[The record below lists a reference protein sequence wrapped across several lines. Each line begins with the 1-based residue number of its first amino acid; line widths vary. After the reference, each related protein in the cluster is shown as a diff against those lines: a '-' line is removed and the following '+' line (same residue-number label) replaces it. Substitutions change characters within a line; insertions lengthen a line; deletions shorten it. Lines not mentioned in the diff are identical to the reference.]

1 MPIYKLNGEE
11 YDINDD
17 AVAKEFEKD
26 NPSASVR
33 VTGGGDTFEIPLS
46 ERDGFFNE
54 IDGASYYSS
63 QPHTQ
68 PTSTVDQTPVEQPQ
82 QTAQVQQPMNTS
94 RLDPKYQ
101 LNEDGSVKPYNL
113 LEQEKTVDDNG
124 NTQWKPKLVK
134 GADGTDVYRNA
145 MTGEEYNPLSPEG
158 MENVAQNT
166 MDPHQYEDKTV
177 DPSWGETF
185 GKSLGAGFTRA
196 GAGLVDVMSQ
206 LTSGMYVDSGDG
218 YIRTQSYEERV
229 KDKNNP
235 LTKASDV
242 MHATADRMSQEAQP
256 YGGQK
261 GFLDLLWD
269 GEIGK
274 FAQKGLATAGES
286 LPMTLS
292 AYNPYTMVLN
302 AISMAGGNYRDETL
316 ENPEIPAWKRATY
329 AVGQAAIEQAVEKYA
344 DPVFKY
350 IGGSKGKEVAEDIT
364 KEATESIAKRI
375 YNALGG
381 LAKDAAGEGAEEVA
395 TNFGND
401 LLGSALDGL
410 DVLTG
415 GEEDYGLHAQWEKIK
430 KDNPDANLSDFAM
443 AKAKEN
449 VEAFIGGAL
458 AGAYTS
464 GSAQLSSAALGYAV
478 NHDSNEKVPDGVT
491 LDPVTVE
498 VAHAFDDGYKFEI
511 PQDKNDAKIMYDVQR
526 ERMNGI
532 VDEDTLNDI
541 GNDPMAWIVE
551 NKGNLDAD
559 DMQTV
564 LDYVNA
570 KATYDGMIQK
580 VRDDIDSQC
589 AAFDKLID
597 SRTNRA
603 GDNAGMLVPAT
614 MKKDDRQVF
623 VIDGDIRMLE
633 DGSMVDASKSSE
645 SILVCDAETGKVE
658 FVSPHDVMNVGE
670 AVNAEEEKARLRE
683 DTTRQIAQEQA
694 QQMEGVLPFNAGD
707 EYALVDD
714 NGEKHTVKV
723 IANSADPTNPEVAL
737 VSWDGGAP
745 MPAPKE
751 EIQKWSQ
758 QESRGRA
765 EEKVAQKTAENAAAN
780 GAEVNGDALSQ
791 PEVEA
796 VAQPVA
802 PVTETAEGVQ
812 NTAENVINGGEN
824 VQQED
829 ENVQSEPMPMI
840 GEGDDAE
847 PNFLATSPERGL
859 SFLFG
864 ESQWDESD
872 ADDFL
877 NSNVK
882 ASAKEVE
889 KIEGKRPKAG
899 TNFAKFNKDM
909 ASWNASKQEAEAKA
923 KYWKQMKELRDAELA
938 KQKAE
943 RDAAEKARQE
953 AATDQAIAEEEAYAA
968 EQAQKAAKQ
977 AELGSNNVAPAIRE
991 KWAAAPKTEGVA
1003 DEIVLANG
1011 EKVAGKYYLVESGA
1025 ASASHD
1031 ANNGFVK
1038 TDGFPVDENGNS
1050 VNDRDYERDQDA
1062 QRVTRQI
1069 ADNYDSRALQTPVV
1083 VSQDGVVL
1091 SGNGRTMAG
1100 ELAASNNTDGA
1111 YVDYLK
1117 NYGQRW
1123 GFTSE
1128 QVGGMQHPRVVF
1140 VPDAAMPYTAE
1151 TFAKFNQQEM
1161 KGQNKTEQ
1169 AVKLGKVVDDAT
1181 FGRIISLINKFDTLN
1196 EFYGD
1201 AAAATEAVTELQKA
1215 GVISEAQVTEMYDG
1229 DGISNIG
1236 RDLLENMLIGKAFE
1250 SNPDAVRQISAFK
1263 SMRQTIIMALN
1274 EISNNVKLGE
1284 DFSLEEELAAAID
1297 LVYKARKEGGY
1308 KDGEKVSGFA
1318 RQMNLGFYGDEMTV
1332 ADTNNVTAL
1341 ILADL
1346 INDKKTSLLR
1356 NTLSDYN
1363 AESADAAAGQMDLFS
1378 GGVRSK
1384 EDILKD
1390 LISRFNY
1397 GTEQAK
1403 TNTRTEI
1410 APEAGTAQQ
1419 VGTESQAGNGGS
1431 EESGLVGDYSLS
1443 DQTAANGEQFIQDAD
1458 GNIDLVDIPQEV
1470 FDEIGYRKAPLR
1482 LTPSMLDH
1490 FISSH
1495 KKETKIDNRE
1505 KAIEFILDVMNNF
1518 DHVRL
1523 GYDGA
1528 LIFSIEDGRNT
1539 GKRAISV
1546 LISQASGDFY
1556 GIVSS
1561 GYEPVVRL
1569 QKRPLLWDGSAVITP
1584 TTDAASA
1591 NVSTIDAQN
1600 SGEQSGSASNQSK
1613 SPNSE
1618 VNTLPAVGSSA
1629 ITDTAGV
1636 AHGTTMGE
1644 AITNGNSPLDSQ
1656 RKGSNNSATEQA
1668 QVDETDIFS
1677 QNEAETESADGN
1689 SSPVAAAIAAAEAE
1703 TDTNPSEAQKEA
1715 GNYKKGHVKV
1725 DGYDIT
1731 IENPKGSVRSGK
1743 DADGKEWSVTMNN
1756 TYGYIRGTEGVDGDH
1771 IDVFLSDNPEQGN
1784 VYVVDQVDAD
1794 GNFDEHKVMYGFG
1807 SAEEARD
1814 NYLANYS
1821 EGWNMGTITEVSKEE
1836 FKKWIESSHRKTKP
1850 FIEYKSVKKDGAQGE
1865 AQHPSTA
1872 AEEGEEL
1879 AMTPDEPKAEDKK
1892 PRTRK
1897 PSDAKTDE
1905 KIEDVGEKIEG
1916 ARKDMVF
1923 NYAKKGD
1930 ANGTKLSEIFPKPNF
1945 ASMLKSGVSLDVLAE
1960 VKALYML
1967 SKAFAKKK
1975 RTFQRNLQV
1984 VRMMGTAA
1992 RYVLSKDAGIETDD
2006 MAKATYESV
2015 MGIVGKNGYT
2025 EAVRRVVDELG
2036 TDFLDVDFTDTP
2048 VPGMANFR
2056 EDSNGYYVAPDG
2068 KTYVWTSIDTGTK
2081 FYYKEG
2087 SSTLFD
2093 TMDDAW
2099 KAYVEQVRKSHQT
2112 AETKPKHKMSV
2123 YFTPGVKNSYYIA
2136 VKINKDVIK
2145 LKGGFENSK
2154 DAFKYINDYSTELN
2168 AEIDRIADERRKGG
2182 ERGESNVDIERKIR
2196 NIVERD
2202 RVGRDWRNGADV
2214 SEEDF
2219 MNTFGF
2225 RGVQFGNWASQKER
2239 QMHLNKAYDAFMDL
2253 SEVLGVSP
2261 KALGLGGELGF
2272 AFGARGRGT
2281 ALAHYEPGSNVI
2293 NLTKNR
2299 GAGCVA
2305 HEWFHA
2311 LDFYL
2316 SKDMN
2321 PATTGRYKA
2330 ETRDE
2335 LKKVFDGIMKSI
2347 RGTEYYEFARKIDS
2361 TKDKPYWSEPT
2372 ELGARAFEAYVK
2384 TRLAE
2389 KGQTDDYLSAFVA
2402 NEEGAESTGEPGF
2415 YPVGDEMQKIG
2426 EAFQNVFDTME
2437 ERVGDDGKSYLFQIG
2452 AEEPGTDNVTP
2463 AQQLATEAI
2472 ITALGENAGLDVV
2485 MESQEKGQR
2494 VAAEQNADTEMMAL
2508 SNNEQEFDSMKKMA
2522 HDENGHV
2529 LPGLAEKTVA
2539 VVPLSEHGFAGTL
2552 VEAIKKAKEWAKSNL
2567 AGKEYD
2573 FPEGGKYVIS
2583 NKAIG
2588 KYLSSSAFQKSDN
2601 SNVHLAALRMLPEI
2615 ISNSMDAEI
2624 HEDYKKD
2631 EDGNRNA
2638 DNGVDNE
2645 HKLVHRLYGAVTLGD
2660 KTYRVKTTMYEYRP
2674 GEYETNTPHSY
2685 EITEIELLDSP
2696 VLPAEATKNTNGISN
2711 NSISGANLL
2720 KNVEKSYDNGVKILE
2735 NQQNTAEFMQVW
2747 HGSAAVFDHF
2757 DGAFMGSGEGSQVYG
2772 DGHYVT
2778 GVESTGRM
2786 YATIATENRQRS
2798 NTPIV
2803 RWKGQQVDFSSVNP
2817 LRLAHDVADS
2827 SRTIKEARDRAE
2839 RYADM
2844 AEEDDMKTNWKLAL
2858 DILKQSTKADFKPV
2872 PVNGNRQL
2880 YEVEIPDDDGSNYLD
2895 WNLTIKKSDRRRLAD
2910 TVRNWPS
2917 DRLDTEHFGYKYK
2930 EGFDTLANVI
2940 ENNQYAAQEIL
2951 ERLTQALK
2959 GGRKEASRLLSAAG
2973 FVGIKVP
2980 TGNRRGGD
2988 GRGTNY
2994 VIFNDGDLK
3003 ITDRVQFMQRP
3014 EGTVYGWSEGNR
3026 IHLTPEGINPNTPIH
3041 EYTHLWA
3048 RAVMQKNPKLW
3059 NRIKELLQG
3068 TPIWE
3073 EVVND
3078 PAYQGLTSDDAIASE
3093 ALSRLSGRKNAGKME
3108 KMAQDLLNEAKGN
3121 GVFAEANA
3129 HTLILKMK
3137 QALKDFWKWVGTNL
3151 FDMTDVKNIDE
3162 VTDRVLYDMLNKT
3175 DLALSEDGD
3184 VATEFQVVTDEQ
3196 VNTDIRF
3203 RERTEFD
3210 DGEVI
3215 DIVRDRGAQDYSL
3228 ADSTMPSYKT
3238 KEELLHAFQEK
3249 HPAYAAVLT
3258 ADGNGIEVTAW
3269 KSVLDERVR
3278 KPRRRNGE
3286 PTKAEKQRAAY
3297 MERKTQIAIANV
3309 NEKAQKLGLNVEVIT
3324 DTESLPKDL
3333 ADKKGWY
3340 NKVTGKITIVLPNHS
3355 NGQDVM
3361 RTLMHEGVAHH
3372 GLRQMFGKDFDTFL
3386 DNVYANASEEV
3397 RKRIAEL
3404 AARKGWDFH
3413 VATEEYLAALAEDI
3427 DFERKVDQNW
3437 WQKVRNFFV
3446 DMLRK
3451 AGIVLDTE
3459 LTDND
3464 LRYIVWKSYERMAY
3478 AGEYGAIREAR
3489 TVMMDQ
3495 QLGTGNFGTRA
3506 VADGSQVADGS
3517 ELLYRDGEDEA
3528 EDSAPLSLNESMI
3541 QGLIN
3546 LAEKNKENA
3555 AYKTYVVKAIG
3566 GELAKLRKAMSA
3578 QKEYDRSTVEQLTGL
3593 ARLLIKNGMF
3603 GNMSEQEMMK
3613 LLTTI
3618 KNATGRNDITKYA
3631 QQIYDLMIK
3640 NQLAQA
3646 RNMLDQV
3653 TRIKDSKVN
3662 AQGVEVQGQLDV
3674 RGQKLIKAFRKAMS
3688 LDEANINELLQNAS
3702 DRMDSPDA
3710 AVADEA
3716 ATEYAALTLAMQYVH
3731 DIKDSVADER
3741 VAKEELAQARKDHA
3755 AKTDGLSAKA
3765 FKEYVQ
3771 EAEDTIR
3778 QKQLERIEAFHNL
3791 AARLA
3796 GAMQGSIES
3805 AKKFRE
3811 RELERVKNIHHFA
3824 NSDMQ
3829 GRPVNAH
3836 RVDNWKQKVMNNP
3849 FLRFLF
3855 NPLGTFDQMLRMI
3868 GNKSVNGEGY
3878 LYNHFMRGWL
3888 DATQKEFENYH
3899 AACKVLDDKASEVF
3913 GKKMRWSDLYSEER
3927 NMPKAQI
3934 SFIDVDGS
3942 ERTVELNQ
3950 GNLLYIYMANKMA
3963 DGRMKLRAMGI
3974 MEEDIENIKQVLD
3987 PRFVK
3992 LADWV
3997 QEEFLVNKR
4006 NDYNA
4011 VHERMFGAPMAAI
4024 ENYFPLRILGDARVQ
4039 QVDVAEDKIENEL
4052 PSILTG
4058 SIIKRKT
4065 NRNPLDVMN
4074 TDAFSVVVEHLQQM
4088 EKWAAFAEW
4097 RRDLNTLLS
4106 YKRFRNQLKNM
4117 SSVYGAGNTLWRNF
4131 MIAGSIAAG
4140 THRPKVDYD
4149 GVDTTLVNVAKGVTT
4164 AKIAFRVF
4172 TAIKQLLSAPAF
4184 MAESSLLNLGKS
4196 IATPWKAW
4204 NWAMEELP
4212 TFKKR
4217 WQSKQAGDSR
4227 LMKTDVDWRFWKN
4240 RLVDTLSRW
4249 GMSPNAF
4256 VDAMTVAIGGRAIY
4270 ETKRAR
4276 YIEDGYSEAEADKK
4290 AKQDAAVLV
4299 NQTQQ
4304 SSETAFVS
4312 KMQLD
4317 RTVAAVSL
4325 SVFRNSS
4332 MAYQRQLVDSLR
4344 GLKRMATPGYK
4355 EESIDFMA
4363 KQMVRD
4369 GLDEDAAKRAAT
4381 RAYNREWVRNLSRT
4395 ALFGFG
4401 MQMAWN
4407 LGAYLPYLIFGDDD
4421 DEKKEMLEDAAMH
4434 GLFGSI
4440 EGLSGGNMISE
4451 LGNMKVKGESFRNY
4465 DMDLLPLMS
4474 DIKNIYTKFES
4485 DEIAAVNDMVNLLIQ
4500 SGFGVNPQTITDAI
4514 VSITDACNGDVET
4527 GREAT
4532 ILFLRLAQAP
4542 QSQIDKLYLDE
4553 LGMRGKDASKLSV
4566 QDLAERYAQY
4576 KKNRNAPLTQWA
4588 YGDEQEKAVEDKY
4601 IKKFEKQAKEKM
4613 QSTGN
4618 IELDEAYEAYE
4629 EIYKEMDKTVKA
4641 MKQGDDEDLFG
4652 YAERMA
4658 KLTTDPNYRTYQIF
4672 KGMKK
4677 GIDQLMKQAVNAKT
4691 AEEKEGYLK
4700 KIDELKMR
4708 LVNRLDAEKQ

>member
-1 MPIYKLNGEE
+1 MQNY
-11 YDINDD
+11 
-17 AVAKEFEKD
+17 
-26 NPSASVR
+26 
-33 VTGGGDTFEIPLS
+33 
-46 ERDGFFNE
+46 
-54 IDGASYYSS
+54 
-63 QPHTQ
+63 
-68 PTSTVDQTPVEQPQ
+68 
-82 QTAQVQQPMNTS
+82 NT
-94 RLDPKYQ
+94 
-101 LNEDGSVKPYNL
+101 
-113 LEQEKTVDDNG
+113 
-124 NTQWKPKLVK
+124 
-134 GADGTDVYRNA
+134 
-145 MTGEEYNPLSPEG
+145 
-158 MENVAQNT
+158 
-166 MDPHQYEDKTV
+166 
-177 DPSWGETF
+177 
-185 GKSLGAGFTRA
+185 
-196 GAGLVDVMSQ
+196 
-206 LTSGMYVDSGDG
+206 
-218 YIRTQSYEERV
+218 
-229 KDKNNP
+229 
-235 LTKASDV
+235 
-242 MHATADRMSQEAQP
+242 
-256 YGGQK
+256 
-261 GFLDLLWD
+261 
-269 GEIGK
+269 
-274 FAQKGLATAGES
+274 
-286 LPMTLS
+286 
-292 AYNPYTMVLN
+292 
-302 AISMAGGNYRDETL
+302 
-316 ENPEIPAWKRATY
+316 
-329 AVGQAAIEQAVEKYA
+329 
-344 DPVFKY
+344 
-350 IGGSKGKEVAEDIT
+350 
-364 KEATESIAKRI
+364 
-375 YNALGG
+375 
-381 LAKDAAGEGAEEVA
+381 
-395 TNFGND
+395 
-401 LLGSALDGL
+401 
-410 DVLTG
+410 
-415 GEEDYGLHAQWEKIK
+415 HAQ
-430 KDNPDANLSDFAM
+430 
-443 AKAKEN
+443 
-449 VEAFIGGAL
+449 
-458 AGAYTS
+458 
-464 GSAQLSSAALGYAV
+464 
-478 NHDSNEKVPDGVT
+478 
-491 LDPVTVE
+491 
-498 VAHAFDDGYKFEI
+498 
-511 PQDKNDAKIMYDVQR
+511 
-526 ERMNGI
+526 
-532 VDEDTLNDI
+532 
-541 GNDPMAWIVE
+541 
-551 NKGNLDAD
+551 
-559 DMQTV
+559 
-564 LDYVNA
+564 
-570 KATYDGMIQK
+570 
-580 VRDDIDSQC
+580 
-589 AAFDKLID
+589 
-597 SRTNRA
+597 
-603 GDNAGMLVPAT
+603 
-614 MKKDDRQVF
+614 
-623 VIDGDIRMLE
+623 
-633 DGSMVDASKSSE
+633 E
-645 SILVCDAETGKVE
+645 S
-658 FVSPHDVMNVGE
+658 
-670 AVNAEEEKARLRE
+670 
-683 DTTRQIAQEQA
+683 
-694 QQMEGVLPFNAGD
+694 
-707 EYALVDD
+707 
-714 NGEKHTVKV
+714 
-723 IANSADPTNPEVAL
+723 
-737 VSWDGGAP
+737 
-745 MPAPKE
+745 
-751 EIQKWSQ
+751 
-758 QESRGRA
+758 
-765 EEKVAQKTAENAAAN
+765 
-780 GAEVNGDALSQ
+780 
-791 PEVEA
+791 
-796 VAQPVA
+796 
-802 PVTETAEGVQ
+802 
-812 NTAENVINGGEN
+812 
-824 VQQED
+824 
-829 ENVQSEPMPMI
+829 
-840 GEGDDAE
+840 
-847 PNFLATSPERGL
+847 
-859 SFLFG
+859 
-864 ESQWDESD
+864 
-872 ADDFL
+872 
-877 NSNVK
+877 
-882 ASAKEVE
+882 
-889 KIEGKRPKAG
+889 
-899 TNFAKFNKDM
+899 
-909 ASWNASKQEAEAKA
+909 
-923 KYWKQMKELRDAELA
+923 
-938 KQKAE
+938 
-943 RDAAEKARQE
+943 
-953 AATDQAIAEEEAYAA
+953 
-968 EQAQKAAKQ
+968 
-977 AELGSNNVAPAIRE
+977 
-991 KWAAAPKTEGVA
+991 
-1003 DEIVLANG
+1003 
-1011 EKVAGKYYLVESGA
+1011 
-1025 ASASHD
+1025 
-1031 ANNGFVK
+1031 
-1038 TDGFPVDENGNS
+1038 
-1050 VNDRDYERDQDA
+1050 
-1062 QRVTRQI
+1062 
-1069 ADNYDSRALQTPVV
+1069 
-1083 VSQDGVVL
+1083 
-1091 SGNGRTMAG
+1091 
-1100 ELAASNNTDGA
+1100 
-1111 YVDYLK
+1111 
-1117 NYGQRW
+1117 
-1123 GFTSE
+1123 
-1128 QVGGMQHPRVVF
+1128 
-1140 VPDAAMPYTAE
+1140 
-1151 TFAKFNQQEM
+1151 
-1161 KGQNKTEQ
+1161 
-1169 AVKLGKVVDDAT
+1169 
-1181 FGRIISLINKFDTLN
+1181 
-1196 EFYGD
+1196 
-1201 AAAATEAVTELQKA
+1201 
-1215 GVISEAQVTEMYDG
+1215 
-1229 DGISNIG
+1229 
-1236 RDLLENMLIGKAFE
+1236 
-1250 SNPDAVRQISAFK
+1250 
-1263 SMRQTIIMALN
+1263 
-1274 EISNNVKLGE
+1274 
-1284 DFSLEEELAAAID
+1284 
-1297 LVYKARKEGGY
+1297 
-1308 KDGEKVSGFA
+1308 
-1318 RQMNLGFYGDEMTV
+1318 
-1332 ADTNNVTAL
+1332 
-1341 ILADL
+1341 
-1346 INDKKTSLLR
+1346 
-1356 NTLSDYN
+1356 
-1363 AESADAAAGQMDLFS
+1363 AAGQLDLFR
-1378 GGVRSK
+1378 GEVMSK
-1384 EDILKD
+1384 EDILND
-1390 LISRFNY
+1390 VNNLFNN
-1397 GTEQAK
+1397 GTEQETAD
-1403 TNTRTEI
+1403 TRAEGVEEDG
-1410 APEAGTAQQ
+1410 A
-1419 VGTESQAGNGGS
+1419 VNNGGEGS
-1431 EESGLVGDYSLS
+1431 NAAAQVNNQKQNGGIFEYFKGTLKELIRLGESATNELIKMVVVPNVSKRLKDDLAEKGVELKGDYRHTIDTFAVKHTLNEHADEAEVLRGQVPITPEDIELAS
-1443 DQTAANGEQFIQDAD
+1443 D
-1458 GNIDLVDIPQEV
+1458 V
-1470 FDEIGYRKAPLR
+1470 
-1482 LTPSMLDH
+1482 
-1490 FISSH
+1490 
-1495 KKETKIDNRE
+1495 
-1505 KAIEFILDVMNNF
+1505 IEN
-1518 DHVRL
+1518 
-1523 GYDGA
+1523 YD
-1528 LIFSIEDGRNT
+1528 EDGITIEEN
-1539 GKRAISV
+1539 KRGLTNIIYKKTYPDGRVVYVEEVRGAKKGELAFVSMRKYKNKNSR
-1546 LISQASGDFY
+1546 LPNEAEEAS
-1556 GIVSS
+1556 
-1561 GYEPVVRL
+1561 
-1569 QKRPLLWDGSAVITP
+1569 
-1584 TTDAASA
+1584 
-1591 NVSTIDAQN
+1591 
-1600 SGEQSGSASNQSK
+1600 
-1613 SPNSE
+1613 
-1618 VNTLPAVGSSA
+1618 TLGSS
-1629 ITDTAGV
+1629 TV
-1636 AHGTTMGE
+1636 SE
-1644 AITNGNSPLDSQ
+1644 RKDSNIIA
-1656 RKGSNNSATEQA
+1656 NNQA

-1677 QNEAETESADGN
+1677 QNKAETESADGN
-1689 SSPVAAAIAAAEAE
+1689 SSPVSTAIAAAEAE

-1807 SAEEARD
+1807 SADEARD

-1821 EGWNMGTITEVSKEE
+1821 EGWKMGTITEVSKEE

-1850 FIEYKSVKKDGAQGE
+1850 FSEYKSVKKEGAQGE
-1865 AQHPSTA
+1865 AQKEPTPQEARDWLNAKYDGQSKPTDGTHAIGWISNLSDEDALVMYRAETLGSDPTKFEDDAFEVFQYFDDLSEGVTPSESAIPILEKYGKKFEDMDDTAYRKGESLKDYMQRNGDYIGTKRDYMVAKYGAEKVDSAVELFAEYNYGKAADIAQKLYDLGIKDKEEAMAIYDLAFDKKYVHTPNTLPFIDAFFDLAHSKNKKQQPSTA
-1872 AEEGEEL
+1872 TEEKETNVDKAIRIMKEIDDLSSELDELYTTGPEAEADRVSAEHMAKYGELEAL
-1879 AMTPDEPKAEDKK
+1879 EKSMTDEEKKALDKRLRDEVDDLDGEWAEWLEAGMKEEPVESTHSLNNAEAEKNQEPEKPQKTSQRK
-1892 PRTRK
+1892 PRKTK
-1897 PSDAKTDE
+1897 PSTTTAGDE
-1905 KIEDVGEKIEG
+1905 KINDVGEKIGG
-1916 ARKDMVF
+1916 ARKDATL
-1923 NYAKKGD
+1923 NYAKKID
-1930 ANGTKLSEIFPKPNF
+1930 LEATVPSKIFPKPNF
-1945 ASMLKSGVSLDVLAE
+1945 ASMEKAGVPHETLVKLKAYYTAFSIINKNKRKRNENQRILSARFYASVARDMLLRDVDVFNESADGIVLTDYGKQHLELLVSCVEALDKKGVPGFFDLDISDVDITIGEFKENENGAYQTKDGKRWVGTYSYGRTNNMAAVRYKLFALDDIEGLAE
-1960 VKALYML
+1960 EYCKQVEEAHSKNVQNDIKMHVYRMSSGKCYISAKVK
-1967 SKAFAKKK
+1967 
-1975 RTFQRNLQV
+1975 
-1984 VRMMGTAA
+1984 
-1992 RYVLSKDAGIETDD
+1992 GI
-2006 MAKATYESV
+2006 A
-2015 MGIVGKNGYT
+2015 
-2025 EAVRRVVDELG
+2025 DE
-2036 TDFLDVDFTDTP
+2036 
-2048 VPGMANFR
+2048 
-2056 EDSNGYYVAPDG
+2056 
-2068 KTYVWTSIDTGTK
+2068 
-2081 FYYKEG
+2081 
-2087 SSTLFD
+2087 
-2093 TMDDAW
+2093 
-2099 KAYVEQVRKSHQT
+2099 
-2112 AETKPKHKMSV
+2112 
-2123 YFTPGVKNSYYIA
+2123 
-2136 VKINKDVIK
+2136 IK
-2145 LKGGFENSK
+2145 LKDDFSSSKEAFDYIRENG
-2154 DAFKYINDYSTELN
+2154 DALRTE
-2168 AEIDRIADERRKGG
+2168 ARAKADEMKQSKKNGGGTRKPT
-2182 ERGESNVDIERKIR
+2182 NDDIERMLR
-2196 NIVERD
+2196 NIVQGTRIGKD
-2202 RVGRDWRNGADV
+2202 YRNGKDV
-2214 SEEDF
+2214 SAEDF
-2219 MNTFGF
+2219 MKEFGF
-2225 RGVQFGNWASQKER
+2225 RGVEFGNWATQKER
-2239 QMHLNKAYDAFMDL
+2239 QDHLNACYDALMDL
-2253 SEVLGVSP
+2253 ADLIGISP
-2261 KALGLGGELGF
+2261 KAISLGGKLAM
-2272 AFGARGRGT
+2272 AFGSRGHSS
-2281 ALAHYEPGSNVI
+2281 ALAHYEPAKHVI
-2293 NLTKNR
+2293 NLTKEH

-2311 LDFYL
+2311 IDNYF
-2316 SKDMN
+2316 
-2321 PATTGRYKA
+2321 GGG
-2330 ETRDE
+2330 
-2335 LKKVFDGIMKSI
+2335 VFGLRMKSAVEGNSRDNLRSEMQKI
-2347 RGTEYYEFARKIDS
+2347 FAEIGRALNGSDMKVRSKKLGNGDYWAS
-2361 TKDKPYWSEPT
+2361 TLEMA
-2372 ELGARAFEAYVK
+2372 ARAFESYVNE
-2384 TRLAE
+2384 RLMAR
-2389 KGQTDDYLSAFVA
+2389 GQMNQYLSAHV
-2402 NEEGAESTGEPGF
+2402 P
-2415 YPVGDEMQKIG
+2415 G
-2426 EAFQNVFDTME
+2426 EAVQYEELAKNDPYPTAEESKKFGEIFDRLFDTVQE
-2437 ERVGDDGKSYLFQIG
+2437 EVGDDGNVNLFQI
-2452 AEEPGTDNVTP
+2452 ADVEPGTENVTE

-2485 MESQEKGQR
+2485 METREEGQR
-2494 VAAEQNADTEMMAL
+2494 VAAEQNADTGMMAL

-2529 LPGLAEKTVA
+2529 LPGLAEKTVT
-2539 VVPLSEHGFAGTL
+2539 VVSLSEHGFAGTL

-2588 KYLSSSAFQKSDN
+2588 KYLSSSAFTKSDN

-2615 ISNSMDAEI
+2615 IGNSMDAEI
-2624 HEDYKKD
+2624 HEDYKKG
-2631 EDGNRNA
+2631 EDGKRNVN
-2638 DNGVDNE
+2638 NGVENE
-2645 HKLVHRLYGAVTLGD
+2645 NKLVHRLYGAVTLGD
-2660 KTYRVKTTMYEYRP
+2660 KTYRVKTTMYEYRT
-2674 GEYETNTPHSY
+2674 GEPQNNTPHSY

-2696 VLPAEATKNTNGISN
+2696 VLPAEAVKNTIGISN

-2880 YEVEIPDDDGSNYLD
+2880 YEVEIPDDNGSNYIG
-2895 WNLTIKKSDRRRLAD
+2895 WNDAVSVSDQDKIEELLFTEVVNDNESDYTEKDRKQFHDDMGFGNKNLSVGDLYDTMTFAIGSKKNAS
-2910 TVRNWPS
+2910 
-2917 DRLDTEHFGYKYK
+2917 
-2930 EGFDTLANVI
+2930 
-2940 ENNQYAAQEIL
+2940 
-2951 ERLTQALK
+2951 ALL
-2959 GGRKEASRLLSAAG
+2959 RKAG
-2973 FVGIKVP
+2973 IVGIKVP

-2994 VIFNDGDLK
+2994 VIFDDNDLK

-3162 VTDRVLYDMLNKT
+3162 VTDRVLYDLLNKT
-3175 DLALSEDGD
+3175 DLALSENGD
-3184 VATEFQVVTDEQ
+3184 VATEFQVVTDKATIEKLEASPKMTGYRNVVLRPDGTFGSPMASGLQSKGKAQAKTSGFEKNKWEQ
-3196 VNTDIRF
+3196 AEEHPDLADENGKVNLVKPDGKRVDKVDYNPYIHNRPNKVNKQFKQAWERPDLVYIKTEIPMVDLESGYHAEKAAKSVGVHNWPTPSSSQKLILSRYDKPVEIVPWEEVADDWEKEFKKSGVNFDIVPPALLPILAKRGVEILPPHKGMGEACEKAYADFLANSNGDLRF
-3203 RERTEFD
+3203 SERTEFD

-3215 DIVRDRGAQDYSL
+3215 DIVGNRGSQDFSL
-3228 ADSTMPSYKT
+3228 ADSTMPSYSS

-3269 KSVLDERVR
+3269 KSVLDNNIR

-3297 MERKTQIAIANV
+3297 VERNTQIAIDMV

-3324 DTESLPKDL
+3324 DTESLPKNM

-3340 NKVTGKITIVLPNHS
+3340 NKATGKITIVLPNHS

-3372 GLRQMFGKDFDTFL
+3372 GLRQMFGEDFNTFL
-3386 DNVYANASEEV
+3386 NNVYANADIEV
-3397 RKRIAEL
+3397 RRRIAEL

-3413 VATEEYLAALAEDI
+3413 TATEEYLAALAEDI
-3427 DFERKVDQNW
+3427 DFERKVDQTW
-3437 WQKVRNFFV
+3437 WQKVKFFFI

-3451 AGIVLDTE
+3451 AGIVLDDK

-3478 AGEYGAIREAR
+3478 AGDYGAIRDAR

-3517 ELLYRDGEDEA
+3517 ELLYRDGEDET
-3528 EDSAPLSLNESMI
+3528 EDSAPLSMNESMI
-3541 QGLIN
+3541 QGLIT

-3603 GNMSEQEMMK
+3603 GNISEQEIMK

-3640 NQLAQA
+3640 NQLEQA

-3674 RGQKLIKAFRKAMS
+3674 RGQNLIKAFRKAMS
-3688 LDEANINELLQNAS
+3688 LDEANISELLQNAS
-3702 DRMDSPDA
+3702 DRMDSPDK

-3716 ATEYAALTLAMQYVH
+3716 ATEFAALTLAMQYVH

-3771 EAEDTIR
+3771 EAEDAIR

-3829 GRPVNAH
+3829 GRPANAH
-3836 RVDNWKQKVMNNP
+3836 RVDNWKQKLANKQL
-3849 FLRFLF
+3849 LRILF

-3888 DATQKEFENYH
+3888 DATQKEFDNFH

-3913 GKKMRWSDLYSEER
+3913 GKKMRWSDLYAEER
-3927 NMPKAQI
+3927 KMPKAEI
-3934 SFIDVDGS
+3934 TFVDVDGS

-3974 MEEDIENIKQVLD
+3974 MEDDIENIKQVLD
-3987 PRFVK
+3987 PRFIK
-3992 LADWV
+3992 LADWL

-4039 QVDVAEDKIENEL
+4039 QVDVADDKIENEL

-4065 NRNPLDVMN
+4065 NKNPLDVMN

-4149 GVDTTLVNVAKGVTT
+4149 GVDTAMVNLAKGVTT

-4217 WQSKQAGDSR
+4217 WQSKQAGDTR
-4227 LMKTDVDWRFWKN
+4227 LMKTDVDLSFWKN

-4332 MAYQRQLVDSLR
+4332 MSYQRQLVDAIR
-4344 GLKRMATPGYK
+4344 GLKRMVTPGYK
-4355 EESIDFMA
+4355 DESIDFMA
-4363 KQMVRD
+4363 KQMIRD

-4465 DMDLLPLMS
+4465 DMYLLPLMS

-4500 SGFGVNPQTITDAI
+4500 SGFGVNPQTITDA
-4514 VSITDACNGDVET
+4514 VVAITDACNGDVET

-4553 LGMRGKDASKLSV
+4553 IGMRGDEASKLSV
-4566 QDLAERYAQY
+4566 QQLAERYADY
-4576 KKNRNAPLTQWA
+4576 KKKRGATLMQWA
-4588 YGDEQEKAVEDKY
+4588 YSDEQEKAVEDKY
-4601 IKKFEKQAKEKM
+4601 IKKFEKQAKERLM
-4613 QSTGN
+4613 QTTVDAK
-4618 IELDEAYEAYE
+4618 LDDSFEAYE
-4629 EIYKEMDKTVKA
+4629 ENYKDVKKRLEAVNKLKDEDFTEFYTRMGELASTPEFKKYNTFKGYKTV
-4641 MKQGDDEDLFG
+4641 
-4652 YAERMA
+4652 
-4658 KLTTDPNYRTYQIF
+4658 
-4672 KGMKK
+4672 
-4677 GIDQLMKQAVNAKT
+4677 IDNLMKSAVNAKN
-4691 AEEKEGYLK
+4691 ADDREGYLRM
-4700 KIDELKMR
+4700 IDERKR
-4708 LVNRLDAEKQ
+4708 QLVERLDSIK